1 VNEQIDSP
9 TVRLIDKDGEQAG
22 IVTIGQA
29 LEMAEQAG
37 LDLVEVAPS
46 SKPPVCRVMNFGK
59 YKYEISKK
67 AKQARKNRHVTQ
79 VKEIKMRSEISE
91 HDFEFKLK
99 HAEEFLSRGD
109 KVKFTIVFRGRE
121 ILHMDHGNELLK
133 RIADQLQEKATIEA
147 TARREGNNLTMFFV
161 GK

>member
-22 IVTIGQA
+22 IVSINQA

-37 LDLVEVAPS
+37 LDLVEVAPN

-91 HDFEFKLK
+91 HDFDFRLK

-133 RIADQLQEKATIEA
+133 RISDYLQEKATVESS
-147 TARREGNNLTMFFV
+147 ARREGNNLTMFMV

>member
-9 TVRLIDKDGEQAG
+9 TVRLIDKDGEQSG
-22 IVTIGQA
+22 IVSISQA

-37 LDLVEVAPS
+37 LDLVEVAPG

-67 AKQARKNRHVTQ
+67 AKNARKNRHVTQ

-91 HDFEFKLK
+91 HDFDFKLK

-133 RIADQLQEKATIEA
+133 RIAEQLQDKATVEA
-147 TARREGNNLTMFFV
+147 TARREGNNLTMFLV